1 MHNMRRIACVLAA
14 LVLALSMAAVVV
26 SVPAASSNNAYAM
39 EKLEPKL
46 KNQLTDLLKASPDA
60 EVKTIVFLTE
70 GADVAQAEG
79 LMAKGGAEVTAQY
92 PALGIMAT
100 SIPARSLAK
109 VASIGQ
115 VEMILVD
122 EKRQALPVPEGDWAS
137 DYSKIFDPA
146 TGIWY
151 ASTPYTMG
159 VDKVWDEGIT
169 GTGVRVA
176 VLDTGA
182 DIYQNDL
189 APAIYDYRAFT
200 GEEFH
205 DADGHGTSTAGLIA
219 SRAINTYYGFIKI
232 QGMAPGSM
240 IMAGKVLGDDGYGWD
255 SWIIAGIE
263 WAVAGSDGD
272 PTTPDGAQIISMSLG
287 GLEVP
292 NDGNDPTALALDRA
306 AAAGVASFVAAGNEG
321 MGRGTI
327 GSPGVSKSTITV
339 GASTNN
345 AEAFQLLGY
354 WPFTKTNGRYLANDY
369 ENNQMIWWSSRG
381 PSADGRI
388 DPDLAAV
395 GAWGPAPTPG
405 NTAELQFGGTSMATP
420 VAAGIGA
427 LVYEAFK
434 NTNGRAPTPAEL
446 KALLMGTA
454 MDLGYGPAEQ
464 GAGRIDALA
473 AYQAAIGTRQVGST
487 PSLALTI
494 SPGQSKTVNLGPG
507 RVSSTKVFEPVA
519 GGMQVSG
526 EVQIKKDWFYS
537 FTIPDGVSYT
547 HIDLAFDQIY
557 VFGTDVHSFIN
568 PLTWTDDHLN
578 LVLYRIENGGRTM
591 INYAYAHTNTQELNA
606 KVTPGNYELR
616 VWGAQYVNHR
626 IPFDVSIG
634 FFKTS
639 AWTWALSAGPTLT
652 IKVPMDAQAGTHVAF
667 VEVMMRG
674 HVRSLVPV
682 AVTVPMTIGVPA
694 KGAIDVGHETYSS
707 MEGDWVYYV
716 IDVPAHSEALT
727 AVLSWTDWNTDIDLY
742 LIDPAGSTVDASMT
756 PYLGGGF
763 YVMWATST
771 GTTTQVVSVP
781 DPVSGIWMIGLHDTF
796 LGKVFEAPYEL
807 VATLKSPLTFDVA
820 SVEVNG
826 SAEVTLS
833 NHVSSPMFVALVPVG
848 NTVEYTTDT
857 YDGILSSKNIGG
869 AGYDEILFM
878 VAPGTESL
886 ELSVNWDVITADI
899 DVVVYATD
907 GSDRA
912 VLLNSGDKVVVNDPI
927 PGVWEAAVSM
937 KNTDQTT
944 PYTLTLTTAAHPA
957 WQDLSVSST
966 MLMLDP
972 SSSATVSLTS
982 TTAVTGT
989 YYGTVVVYDLC
1000 TGCTYDELAVTL
1012 VVR

>member
-1 MHNMRRIACVLAA
+1 MRRIACFLAVF
-14 LVLALSMAAVVV
+14 VLALSMAAVVV
-26 SVPAASSNNAYAM
+26 SVPAASSGDAYAL

-46 KNQLTDLLKASPDA
+46 KTQMTDLLKASPDA
-60 EVKTIVFLTE
+60 EVKTIVFLTD
-70 GADVAQAEG
+70 GADVAQAGG
-79 LMAKGGAEVTAQY
+79 LMAKGGVEVTAQY

-115 VEMILVD
+115 VEKILVD
-122 EKRQALPVPEGDWAS
+122 ERRQALPVPQGDWAS
-137 DYSKIFDPA
+137 DYANILDPA

-159 VDKVWDEGIT
+159 ADKVWEKGIT
-169 GTGVRVA
+169 GSGVRVA
-176 VLDTGA
+176 VLDTGT
-182 DIYQNDL
+182 DINQNDL
-189 APAIYDYRAFT
+189 KSAMYACKAFT

-219 SRAINTYYGFIKI
+219 SRAVNTYFGFIKI
-232 QGMAPGSM
+232 QGTAPGSM

-263 WAVAGSDGD
+263 WAVAGVDGD
-272 PTTPDGAQIISMSLG
+272 PKTPDGAQIISMSLG

-306 AAAGVASFVAAGNEG
+306 AEAGVASFVAAGNEG

-369 ENNQMIWWSSRG
+369 ENNHMIWWSSRG

-405 NTAELQFGGTSMATP
+405 NTANLQFGGTSMATP

-427 LVYEAFK
+427 LVYEAFE

-446 KALLMGTA
+446 KAILMGTA
-454 MDLGYGPAEQ
+454 KDLGYGPAEQ

-473 AYQAAIGTRQVGST
+473 AYQAAIGTRQVGSI

-507 RVSSTKVFEPVA
+507 KVSSTKVFEPVA
-519 GGMQVSG
+519 GAVQVSG
-526 EVQIKKDWFYS
+526 EVQINKDWFYS
-537 FTIPDGVSYT
+537 FIIPEGVSYT
-547 HIDLAFDQIY
+547 HIDLAFDQMY
-557 VFGTDVHSFIN
+557 VFGTDVHSPIN

-652 IKVPMDAQAGTHVAF
+652 IKVPKDAQAGTHVAF
-667 VEVMMRG
+667 VEVARG
-674 HVRSLVPV
+674 NARSLVPV
-682 AVTVPMTIGVPA
+682 AVTVPMTIGVPT
-694 KGAIDVGHETYSS
+694 KGAIDVGHETYSTT
-707 MEGDWVYYV
+707 EGDWVYYV
-716 IDVPAHSEALT
+716 IDVPAGSEALT

-742 LIDPAGSTVDASMT
+742 VIDPAGNTVDASMT
-756 PYLGGGF
+756 PYLGDGL
-763 YVMWATST
+763 YAIWATST

-781 DPVSGIWMIGLHDTF
+781 NPVSGKWMIALHDTF
-796 LGKVFEAPYEL
+796 LGKVFAEPYKL

-820 SVEVNG
+820 SVTVSG
-826 SAEVTLS
+826 SAKVTLS
-833 NHVSSPMFVALVPVG
+833 NHVSSSMSVALIPIENSVK
-848 NTVEYTTDT
+848 YTTDT
-857 YDGILSSKNIGG
+857 YEGSLSSTNIGG
-869 AGYDEILFM
+869 AGYDEILFT

-886 ELSVNWDVITADI
+886 ELGVNWEVASADI

-912 VLLNSGDKVVVNDPI
+912 VLWNSGDKLVVNDPI

-937 KNTDQTT
+937 KNIDQTT
-944 PYTLTLTTAAHPA
+944 DYTLTLMTAAHPA
-957 WQDLSVSST
+957 WNDLLASLET
-966 MLMLDP
+966 PELEP
-972 SSSATVSLTS
+972 SSSVTVLLTR
-982 TTAVTGT
+982 TTAVPET
-989 YYGTVVVYDLC
+989 YYGTVVVYDLY

-1012 VVR
+1012 VVS